1 MLASNRLC
9 PVPTDDGGV
18 CGSVPPPRNN
28 LPLPQTHSG
37 LFFCRECKS
46 RLEAAAT
53 FFCVVLPMYYV
64 KGRFARGAK
73 QQQACG
79 REAEM
84 ASLQNE
90 AQINPVPI
98 IIIMPAHNSSVRA
111 SGRHNFNSTLPQY
124 AGLPSAQ
131 RICLSHLVKLGAAL
145 NYGTLWERLVG
156 HWHHSALPL
165 CTVYSIWHFP

>member
-9 PVPTDDGGV
+9 PVPTDDDGV
-18 CGSVPPPRNN
+18 CAAAPQQSPPPPNSFWVVF
-28 LPLPQTHSG
+28 LPRMQISLGSG
-37 LFFCRECKS
+37 GGN
-46 RLEAAAT
+46 

-84 ASLQNE
+84 ASLQDA

-145 NYGTLWERLVG
+145 NYGTIWERMVG

-165 CTVYSIWHFP
+165 CIWHFP